1 MNEKGGDVLALGRD
15 PGLGKIVLQVFDA
28 PQGHNALPLR
38 RAAAERLLRFV
49 RRVHVRVES
58 GLSARFLNS
67 SVRRCGYPWEL
78 ERVIELALGARRAWC
93 KRALLVHFARKFA
106 FESAAS
112 KPMCSL
118 TEGRTI
124 WDAREILSRANQIIE
139 Q

>member
-1 MNEKGGDVLALGRD
+1 MIKHVLLLRCE
-15 PGLGKIVLQVFDA
+15 PRLREVMLEVLDA
-28 PQGHNALPLR
+28 PQSHHALPLR
-38 RAAAERLLRFV
+38 RTPAERLLRFV

-78 ERVIELALGARRAWC
+78 ERVIELALGARRAWW

-118 TEGRTI
+118 TEDRTI